1 MAAGAARVAAAL
13 VACGLGAAWADPGE
27 HRTVIRPDAPFEQ
40 SARPTQVI
48 DRSQLGDAGAD
59 LPSALDAA
67 PGLRV
72 TRLGGPGA
80 LSILSVRGSTADQVL
95 VFVDGIPL
103 ATAEG
108 GPVDLSSLPLGPI
121 GQIAVYRGLSPVVLG
136 SSAIGGAVDVRTRS
150 LTGRRLEVEL
160 GGGSFA
166 TRSARAFY
174 GDGGAGWGAG
184 VAVDYQGS
192 AGDFPYT
199 HDGATAWEPDD
210 DAATRRANNASD
222 RLTAMAKARVRLGRR
237 AELTLLD
244 LVSHRAGGLAGLGL
258 HPTHESRLT
267 TTRNV
272 VGARLA
278 VALGEPDDDGGGV
291 VRLAV
296 TPWLTWSRT
305 ALFDPLGE
313 IGLGATETRD
323 TSLIPG
329 LSVTAHV
336 PWTGASADVGF
347 ASLFAA
353 TYRHE
358 GFTRGATETRD
369 AATAGRHVVTAAA
382 EAHLALRRADTDVT
396 VAARYEGARGHGGD
410 AFRTAADQGA
420 GVSAPSP
427 AVDGASARV
436 AVVHTSVTDLRL
448 SFAASR
454 SLRLPSLYE
463 LYGDTGYVLGNPGL
477 RPERGH
483 GLELGVAWSP
493 SAITGGHLTVD
504 AAGFVT
510 FVDDLIQLVQNAQG
524 VARPDNV
531 DAARLAGVELGA
543 SADLFGLLRAR
554 AALTWLDAVNTSD
567 IPARRGK
574 RLPFRPRWTVHTR
587 LELYRDLG
595 GAALSELG
603 ARVELDHVSGNHL
616 DHANLVS
623 VPARLLVGVG
633 AYATLWD
640 RQLRLDVAV
649 RNLTD
654 DRVQDLS
661 GFPLPGLSAMVTLAW
676 TPDLREPVVVAD
688 DGPAAPAEPAE
699 PAEVVDAASDGRRP

>member
-1 MAAGAARVAAAL
+1 MPRASHSRALIGVALALLGGGAAS
-13 VACGLGAAWADPGE
+13 ADPGE

-121 GQIAVYRGLSPVVLG
+121 GHVAVYRGLSPVVLG

-150 LTGRRLEVEL
+150 LSGRRLEVEL

-166 TRSARAFY
+166 TRAGRAFY
-174 GDGGAGWGAG
+174 GDGGADWGAA
-184 VAVDYQGS
+184 VALDYQGS
-192 AGDFPYT
+192 AGDFAYT
-199 HDGATAWEPDD
+199 HDGATAWDGADD
-210 DAATRRANNASD
+210 VATRRANND
-222 RLTAMAKARVRLGRR
+222 HDQLTAMAKGQVRLGRR
-237 AELTLLD
+237 AQLTLLD

-258 HPTHESRLT
+258 HPTRESRLT

-272 VGARLA
+272 LGARLA
-278 VALGEPDDDGGGV
+278 VALGEPDADDGRGV
-291 VRLAV
+291 VRLV
-296 TPWLTWSRT
+296 FTPWLTWSRT
-305 ALFDPLGE
+305 ALSDPLGE
-313 IGLGATETRD
+313 IGLGAAETRD

-329 LSVTAHV
+329 LSVAAHV
-336 PWTGASADVGF
+336 PWTRGDADVGL

-358 GFTRGATETRD
+358 GFTRGATEARG

-382 EAHLALRRADTDVT
+382 EGHLALRRADTDVT

-410 AFRTAADQGA
+410 AFPTAEQDAARPAA
-420 GVSAPSP
+420 GP
-427 AVDGASARV
+427 AIDGASARL
-436 AVVHTSVTDLRL
+436 AVVNTSVTDLRL
-448 SFAASR
+448 SVAASR

-493 SAITGGHLTVD
+493 SAIAGGHLTVD

-531 DAARLAGVELGA
+531 DSARLAGVEVGV
-543 SADLFGLLRAR
+543 SADAFRLVRAR

-574 RLPFRPRWTVHTR
+574 RLPFRPRWTAHTR

-633 AYATLWD
+633 AYATMWD
-640 RQLRLDVAV
+640 RQLRVDVAV

-661 GFPLPGLSAMVTLAW
+661 GFPLPGLSAMVTVAW
-676 TPDLREPVVVAD
+676 TPDLREPVVVAAAPD
-688 DGPAAPAEPAE
+688 DPAPAEIVEAPEGAG
-699 PAEVVDAASDGRRP
+699 P